1 MKVERIDLK
10 EEIIMFKPNPEFRV
24 YVAREKFGKAF
35 KRFTDNFFGEDKP
48 EFTVPVSN
56 IEELFMDIEY
66 AANELLLISPDRKKF
81 IINCYSELIPYL
93 EELKRHGI
101 HLSSKLFI

>member
-1 MKVERIDLK
+1 
-10 EEIIMFKPNPEFRV
+10 MFKPNPEFRV
-24 YVAREKFGKAF
+24 YVARERFDKAF
-35 KRFTDNFFGEDKP
+35 KRFTDNFFGEKP

-66 AANELLLISPDRKKF
+66 AANEFLLISPDRKKF